1 MFFIYHSLVIK
12 KISTDSIA
20 TLKENCLLV
29 AKVCFRNGDG
39 AMQVDS
45 EFDSLGQTHVK
56 IGFVS
61 SAFLDTQFYQIAM

>member
-1 MFFIYHSLVIK
+1 MVALP
-12 KISTDSIA
+12 
-20 TLKENCLLV
+20 LKENCLLV

-45 EFDSLGQTHVK
+45 KFDSLGQIHVK

-61 SAFLDTQFYQIAM
+61 SAFLDTLGFIRSRCE